1 MGQVPGLLLPAAGGL
16 DRPEAAVAGGVPQI
30 AGLGVGGTEEHALT
44 QMGRG
49 PFAKG
54 STVDVV
60 LPGEKGAQGFHLG
73 FLQPGQFAD
82 LQNPVPLELLGGGLV
97 LGVAQVQA
105 VRKPLS
111 GQLGDEGALAHAL
124 GAVEHQHG
132 VKLAARTQYP
142 ADGGAE
148 GLPGHCPDISGVAGA
163 QVIHQQRIHAGDLV
177 PLRQAL
183 DELSDGMIGPV
194 IRYLGHGDIVVPGG
208 EGAVMGVHIADELG
222 VIGVPP
228 ELGGML
234 PGHLALDLHPV
245 QELVKHHALEVGV
258 VLQNEGQVVQGVLH
272 MAGLVQ
278 LQAVL
283 PVLIGKLGAGL
294 GDALF
299 GEDRL
304 DLIVRQGQVAHGF
317 EGRQLARRGIQACV
331 FVQLPEFMEPYQV
344 EGV

>member
-44 QMGRG
+44 QMGCG

-54 STVDVV
+54 STIDVV
-60 LPGEKGAQGFHLG
+60 LPGEEGAQRFYLG
-73 FLQPGQFAD
+73 FLQPGQLAD

-111 GQLGDEGALAHAL
+111 GQLGDEGALTHTL

-148 GLPGHCPDISGVAGA
+148 GLSGHRPNIGGVTGT
-163 QVIHQQRIHAGDLV
+163 QVVHQQRVHTRNLI
-177 PLRQAL
+177 PLRQTFDKL
-183 DELSDGMIGPV
+183 PDGVIGPI
-194 IRYLGHGDIVVPGG
+194 IRHLGHGDIVVPGG
-208 EGAVMGVHIADELG
+208 EGAVMGVHIADELS
-222 VIGVPP
+222 VIGIPP

-234 PGHLALDLHPV
+234 PGHFPFDLHSV
-245 QELVKHHALEVGV
+245 QELVEHHALEVGV
-258 VLQNEGQVVQGVLH
+258 VFQNESQIAQGVFH
-272 MAGLVQ
+272 MTGLVQ
-278 LQAVL
+278 FQSGL
-283 PVLIGKLGAGL
+283 PVLVRKLGSGL
-294 GDALF
+294 GDALT
-299 GEDRL
+299 GKDRL
-304 DLIVRQGQVAHGF
+304 DLIVSQSKVAHGL
-317 EGRQLARRGIQACV
+317 EGGQLARRGIQTHIL
-331 FVQLPEFMEPYQV
+331 VQLPEFVEPNQV

>member
-60 LPGEKGAQGFHLG
+60 LPGEKGTQGLHLG
-73 FLQPGQFAD
+73 LLQPGQLAD
-82 LQNPVPLELLGGGLV
+82 LQDPVPLELLGGGLV
-97 LGVAQVQA
+97 LGVTQVQT

-132 VKLAARTQYP
+132 VELAARTQYP

-148 GLPGHCPDISGVAGA
+148 GLPGHRPDVCGVGGA
-163 QVIHQQRIHAGDLV
+163 QVVHQQGVHARDLI
-177 PLRQAL
+177 PFRQAL
-183 DELSDGMIGPV
+183 DELTNGMIGPV
-194 IRYLGHGDIVVPGG
+194 IRHLGHGDVVVPCG
-208 EGAVMGVHIADELG
+208 EGAVVGVHIADELG

-258 VLQNEGQVVQGVLH
+258 VLQNDGQVVQGVLH

-294 GDALF
+294 GDALL
-299 GEDRL
+299 GEDCFH
-304 DLIVRQGQVAHGF
+304 LIVR
-317 EGRQLARRGIQACV
+317 
-331 FVQLPEFMEPYQV
+331 
-344 EGV
+344 

>member
-30 AGLGVGGTEEHALT
+30 AGLGVGGAEEHALT

-163 QVIHQQRIHAGDLV
+163 R
-177 PLRQAL
+177 
-183 DELSDGMIGPV
+183 
-194 IRYLGHGDIVVPGG
+194 
-208 EGAVMGVHIADELG
+208 
-222 VIGVPP
+222 
-228 ELGGML
+228 
-234 PGHLALDLHPV
+234 
-245 QELVKHHALEVGV
+245 
-258 VLQNEGQVVQGVLH
+258 
-272 MAGLVQ
+272 
-278 LQAVL
+278 
-283 PVLIGKLGAGL
+283 
-294 GDALF
+294 
-299 GEDRL
+299 
-304 DLIVRQGQVAHGF
+304 
-317 EGRQLARRGIQACV
+317 
-331 FVQLPEFMEPYQV
+331 
-344 EGV
+344 

>member
-1 MGQVPGLLLPAAGGL
+1 MGQVPGLLLSAAGGL

-30 AGLGVGGTEEHALT
+30 PGLGVSGAEEHALA

-49 PFAKG
+49 PFAERRP
-54 STVDVV
+54 VDVV
-60 LPGEKGAQGFHLG
+60 LPGEKGAQGLHLSL
-73 FLQPGQFAD
+73 LQPGQLTD
-82 LQNPVPLELLGGGLV
+82 LQDPVPLELLGGGFV

-111 GQLGDEGALAHAL
+111 GQLGDEGALAHTL
-124 GAVEHQHG
+124 GTVEHQHG
-132 VKLAARTQYP
+132 VELAARTQHP

-148 GLPGHCPDISGVAGA
+148 GLPGHRPDIGGVAGA
-163 QVIHQQRIHAGDLV
+163 QIVHQQGVHAGNLI
-177 PLRQAL
+177 PFRQTF
-183 DELSDGMIGPV
+183 DELPNGMIGPV
-194 IRYLGHGDIVVPGG
+194 IRHFGHGDVVVPCG
-208 EGAVMGVHIADELG
+208 EGAVVGVHIADKLG

-245 QELVKHHALEVGV
+245 QELVEHHALEVGV

-294 GDALF
+294 GDALL
-299 GEDRL
+299 GEDRF
-304 DLIVRQGQVAHGF
+304 DLIVRQGKVAHGF
-317 EGRQLARRGIQACV
+317 EGG
-331 FVQLPEFMEPYQV
+331 
-344 EGV
+344 